1 MEFVEE
7 AAYRDACAS
16 GALPGVI
23 FLAADKEGTFEY
35 GKAMGRRSTKPED
48 AAKAI
53 EPDMVLAMAACTKLM
68 TAITVLQCVERG
80 LFDLDEDIT
89 QSFRI

>member
-23 FLAADKEGTFEY
+23 FLAADKEGMYVPFSICKTS
-35 GKAMGRRSTKPED
+35 KQQ
-48 AAKAI
+48 
-53 EPDMVLAMAACTKLM
+53 VLT
-68 TAITVLQCVERG
+68 I
-80 LFDLDEDIT
+80 
-89 QSFRI
+89 S